1 MASPVFARFLRH
13 EQDHRPGI
21 PGRIARIPDLAQLPL
36 AADLERY
43 FLDVARSDVGQ
54 RDDCH
59 LARRLRP
66 HILGDALHAL
76 NGVRLENVREIVYQS
91 RWRGNLDTL

>member
-1 MASPVFARFLRH
+1 
-13 EQDHRPGI
+13 
-21 PGRIARIPDLAQLPL
+21 L

-54 RDDCH
+54 RHDRH
-59 LARRLRP
+59 LATGLGP
-66 HILGDALHAL
+66 HIFGDALHSL
-76 NGVRLENVREIVYQS
+76 HSVGLKNVREIVYQS